1 MYHDAYRI
9 GHERS
14 CQRYEK
20 KSFIPA
26 AYRGSFG
33 WSVKRG
39 KVKEKEENS
48 GALQPAQADQSSQ
61 NTNTSSE
68 EGNTDKPAEGK
79 TFVVYFSAT
88 GTTEKVAGMIAEA
101 TGGDL
106 FELEPVNPYTDEDLN
121 WRDSN
126 SRVSKEHDNES
137 ERTVELVSTTADG
150 FQDATVVYV
159 GYPIWWGIAA
169 WPVNDF
175 IKNNDFSGKTVIP
188 FCTSSSSGLGD
199 SGKLLEEMAGSGN
212 WLDGERFSSG
222 VSAEDIKE
230 WINSLG
236 L

>member
-1 MYHDAYRI
+1 MKGVAKDV
-9 GHERS
+9 
-14 CQRYEK
+14 K
-20 KSFIPA
+20 KRVLSLLLTGA
-26 AYRGSFG
+26 VLVGLLSG
-33 WSVKRG
+33 CG
-39 KVKEKEENS
+39 TVKEKDENI
-48 GALQPAQADQSSQ
+48 GASQPTQADQSSQ

-68 EGNTDKPAEGK
+68 EGSTDKPAEGK
-79 TFVVYFSAT
+79 TLVVYFSAT

-121 WRDSN
+121 WRDTG
-126 SRVSKEHDNES
+126 SRVSREHDNES

-230 WINSLG
+230 WINGLG

>member
-1 MYHDAYRI
+1 MKKRVLSLLLTGAVLI
-9 GHERS
+9 GMLS
-14 CQRYEK
+14 GCGT
-20 KSFIPA
+20 A
-26 AYRGSFG
+26 
-33 WSVKRG
+33 
-39 KVKEKEENS
+39 KENEENN
-48 GALQPAQADQSSQ
+48 GASRPSQAKQSSQ
-61 NTNTSSE
+61 NTDTSSE
-68 EGNTDKPAEGK
+68 ESNTDKPAEGK
-79 TFVVYFSAT
+79 TLVVYFSAT

-126 SRVSKEHDNES
+126 SRVSREHDNEA
-137 ERTVELVSTTADG
+137 ERTVELVSTTSDA

-169 WPVNDF
+169 WPVNEF

-212 WLDGERFSSG
+212 WLDGERFSSS
-222 VSAEDIKE
+222 VSAEDINE

>member
-1 MYHDAYRI
+1 M
-9 GHERS
+9 
-14 CQRYEK
+14 K
-20 KSFIPA
+20 KRVLSLLLTGA
-26 AYRGSFG
+26 VLVGLLSG
-33 WSVKRG
+33 CG
-39 KVKEKEENS
+39 TVKENEENN
-48 GALQPAQADQSSQ
+48 GASQPAQADQSSQ

-68 EGNTDKPAEGK
+68 DGNTDKPAEGK
-79 TFVVYFSAT
+79 TLVVYFSAT

-106 FELEPVNPYTDEDLN
+106 FELEPVDPYTDEDLN
-121 WRDSN
+121 WRDTD
-126 SRVSKEHDNES
+126 SRVSREHDDES
-137 ERTVELVSTTADG
+137 ERTVELVSTTTDG

-169 WPVNDF
+169 WPVNEF

>member
-1 MYHDAYRI
+1 MKGVAKDM
-9 GHERS
+9 
-14 CQRYEK
+14 K
-20 KSFIPA
+20 KRVLSLLLTGA
-26 AYRGSFG
+26 VLVGLLSG
-33 WSVKRG
+33 CG
-39 KVKEKEENS
+39 TVKEKEENS
-48 GALQPAQADQSSQ
+48 GASQPTQADQSSQ

-79 TFVVYFSAT
+79 TLVVYFSAT

-121 WRDSN
+121 WRDTG
-126 SRVSKEHDNES
+126 SRVCREHDNES
-137 ERTVELVSTTADG
+137 ERTVELVSTKADG

-212 WLDGERFSSG
+212 WLDGERFSSS

>member
-1 MYHDAYRI
+1 M
-9 GHERS
+9 
-14 CQRYEK
+14 K
-20 KSFIPA
+20 KRVLSLLLTGA
-26 AYRGSFG
+26 VLVSLLSGCG
-33 WSVKRG
+33 T
-39 KVKEKEENS
+39 VKENEENN
-48 GALQPAQADQSSQ
+48 GASQPAQADQSSQ

-79 TFVVYFSAT
+79 TLVVYFSAT

-106 FELEPVNPYTDEDLN
+106 FELEPVDPYTDEDLN
-121 WRDSN
+121 WRDTD
-126 SRVSKEHDNES
+126 SRVSREHDDES
-137 ERTVELVSTTADG
+137 ERTVELVSTTTDG

-169 WPVNDF
+169 WPVNEF

>member
-1 MYHDAYRI
+1 M
-9 GHERS
+9 
-14 CQRYEK
+14 K
-20 KSFIPA
+20 KRVLSLLLTGA
-26 AYRGSFG
+26 VLVGLLSGCGTA
-33 WSVKRG
+33 
-39 KVKEKEENS
+39 KENKENN
-48 GALQPAQADQSSQ
+48 GASQPSQAEQSSQ

-68 EGNTDKPAEGK
+68 EGNTDKPAEEK
-79 TFVVYFSAT
+79 TLVVYFSAT

-106 FELEPVNPYTDEDLN
+106 FEIEPVNPYTDDDLN
-121 WRDSN
+121 WRDTG
-126 SRVSKEHDNES
+126 SRVSREHDNEA

-150 FQDATVVYV
+150 FQDATVVYI

-169 WPVNDF
+169 WPVNEF
-175 IKNNDFSGKTVIP
+175 IKNNDFTGKTVIP

-222 VSAEDIKE
+222 VSAEDINE
-230 WINSLG
+230 WINGLG